1 LEFRLAS
8 PRRYSARIK
17 AAGEGVVG
25 DMAMKAKR
33 PGRIHQSS
41 PAKKKLFIEGF
52 ALLRRL
58 AEGPLSRDEAESELK
73 IPYREW
79 YRWLVVFKEC
89 GIPLAEDYRPGR
101 GWKREKTVRLWR
113 QDWLRLIDPKGAPRK
128 RPIAGRRDPTK
139 REIIKAVEG
148 ALKSVLR

>member
-1 LEFRLAS
+1 MRS
-8 PRRYSARIK
+8 
-17 AAGEGVVG
+17 
-25 DMAMKAKR
+25 KR
-33 PGRIHQSS
+33 PGRIHQTS

-89 GIPLAEDYRPGR
+89 AIPLAEDYRTGR
-101 GWKREKTVRLWR
+101 GWKSEKTVRLWR
-113 QDWLRLIDPKGAPRK
+113 QDWLRLIDPKSAPRK
-128 RPIAGRRDPTK
+128 KDALHRGDKITPRGNVPTK
-139 REIIKAVEG
+139 REIIKAVAS